1 MYEHIG
7 HRWMFFTMMRAYQYC
22 NWRAYIL
29 HELKSQ
35 GFLRSIEL
43 IIIGISRK
51 YNGVFCK
58 NLGTNRA
65 FAFQEFMRNP
75 DVA

>member
-7 HRWMFFTMMRAYQYC
+7 HRWMFFTMMRAYQY
-22 NWRAYIL
+22 WRAYML
-29 HELKSQ
+29 HLKSQ

-51 YNGVFCK
+51 FNGVFFK

-65 FAFQEFMRNP
+65 FAFQEFLRKP

>member
-1 MYEHIG
+1 MDVFYNNACISI
-7 HRWMFFTMMRAYQYC
+7 QY
-22 NWRAYIL
+22 WRAYML
-29 HELKSQ
+29 HDLKSQ